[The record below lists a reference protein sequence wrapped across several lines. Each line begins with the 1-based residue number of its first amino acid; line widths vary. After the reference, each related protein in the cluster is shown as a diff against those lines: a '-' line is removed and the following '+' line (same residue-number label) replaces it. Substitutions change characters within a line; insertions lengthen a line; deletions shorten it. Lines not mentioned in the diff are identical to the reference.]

1 MKKKR
6 NSGSGGIPYRLSRW
20 FYAAHL
26 LAAAVGVS
34 GLFVPPSPSVAV
46 VLGEAGAAWAVWV
59 WSLGFGVTGVL
70 GTLARWR
77 DWPLAEAAAIDT
89 MSAMFLLW
97 AIMVVVASPAS
108 GTQAALGFTLAATF
122 MHGSAR
128 SRRRRVAAT
137 VAAIRDAAD
146 NVQAGE

>member
-1 MKKKR
+1 MTTVV
-6 NSGSGGIPYRLSRW
+6 PYTSRW

-34 GLFVPPSPSVAV
+34 GLFVPPSPSVAT

-59 WSLGFGVTGVL
+59 WSLGFGVTGIL
-70 GTLARWR
+70 GIVARWHG
-77 DWPLAEAAAIDT
+77 WLLAEAAAIDT
-89 MSAMFLLW
+89 MGAMFLLW
-97 AIMVVVASPAS
+97 AVMVVVASPAS

-128 SRRRRVAAT
+128 GRRRRVNAT
-137 VAAIRDAAD
+137 VAAIHDAAD
-146 NVQAGE
+146 HVRAGE